1 MTRPPSSTPAIG
13 QPARRRRAS
22 PSRSA
27 SRWACARCSGCSRGW
42 NPCGAGARCACGS
55 TRAFAR
61 ATTCCCCAPSTGS
74 RRARWRSGGH
84 ACRRSRPRSAARWP
98 MHSRTRAVRRG
109 QRAARAAG
117 VAAGPGPP
125 PRRDGIAAMEIWRP
139 AYIGL
144 GSNLADP
151 RAQVLTACARLA
163 QLPRTRVVLSSRLY
177 RSHPL
182 GPIAQPDFVNA
193 VVGVL
198 TQLESPAL
206 LAALRALEAALG
218 RPAQRER
225 WGPRIIDLD
234 LLSYAREQRSEAAL
248 TLPHA
253 GIVERNF
260 VLYPLADI
268 APACGSVSAASERCS
283 RDRKSTRLNS

>member
-1 MTRPPSSTPAIG
+1 
-13 QPARRRRAS
+13 
-22 PSRSA
+22 
-27 SRWACARCSGCSRGW
+27 
-42 NPCGAGARCACGS
+42 
-55 TRAFAR
+55 
-61 ATTCCCCAPSTGS
+61 
-74 RRARWRSGGH
+74 
-84 ACRRSRPRSAARWP
+84 
-98 MHSRTRAVRRG
+98 
-109 QRAARAAG
+109 
-117 VAAGPGPP
+117 
-125 PRRDGIAAMEIWRP
+125 MEIWRP
-139 AYIGL
+139 AYIGV

-163 QLPRTRVVLSSRLY
+163 QVPRTRVVLSSRLY
-177 RSHPL
+177 RSRPL
-182 GPIAQPDFVNA
+182 GPIAQPEFVNA

-234 LLSYAREQRSEAAL
+234 LLSYGRERCSEPGL
-248 TLPHA
+248 TLPHP

-268 APACGSVSAASERCS
+268 APELHIPGLGRVTELKGRVTSEGLW
-283 RDRKSTRLNS
+283 RDDL